1 MTFDR
6 KILPKINTIRE
17 QFNRVLF
24 SFKDQAGP
32 VTLMMAQG
40 PARCGPRKGDGILVP
55 KARELSVT

>member
-1 MTFDR
+1 MSST
-6 KILPKINTIRE
+6 KTIQPKINTIRR